1 MTKSLL
7 CLWASNFV
15 RSPSDCFLNASMR
28 AVRSGDVGVPGA
40 SRGVELSA
48 AAEAAADLSDAA
60 NQAPTEAEPKRR
72 TASRRVIPRGRR
84 FAQVVWFFCMVLPL
98 CQPTEP

>member
-15 RSPSDCFLNASMR
+15 PSPSDCFLNASMR
-28 AVRSGDVGVPGA
+28 AVRSGDAGAPGA

-48 AAEAAADLSDAA
+48 AAEADLSDAA
-60 NQAPTEAEPKRR
+60 NQAPTEAEPRRR
-72 TASRRVIPRGRR
+72 TASRRVIRPGRR
-84 FAQVVWFFCMVLPL
+84 FAQVVWFFCMVVPL